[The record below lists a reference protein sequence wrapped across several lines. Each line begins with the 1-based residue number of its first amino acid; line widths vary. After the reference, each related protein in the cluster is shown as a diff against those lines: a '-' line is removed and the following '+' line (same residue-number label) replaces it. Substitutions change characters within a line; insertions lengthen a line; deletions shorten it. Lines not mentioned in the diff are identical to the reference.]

1 MSEYFPEKLKNR
13 PLISADK
20 VLSLRCEKNQDIKV
34 ISSLL
39 QDSLVSNADIYF
51 ERTEKTFAFIANRF
65 CWEKVSSKNPKTSYY
80 RVLSGINVQ
89 NVISVKQKNLIQKK
103 NNETTLFYNLLTIEY
118 DSVSNE
124 ITLIFSQGISVKL
137 NISKLN
143 LFIRDLNEPYPTQQ
157 IPEHFVESSGV

>member
-1 MSEYFPEKLKNR
+1 MSEFLEKLKTR

-20 VLSLRCEKNQDIKV
+20 VLSLRCAREQDIKV

-51 ERTEKTFAFIANRF
+51 ESTEKTFALIANRF
-65 CWEKVSSKNPKTSYY
+65 CWERVSSKNFNSSYY
-80 RVLSGINVQ
+80 RVLSGVNIQ

-103 NNETTLFYNLLTIEY
+103 NNETALFYNLLTIEY

-124 ITLIFSQGISVKL
+124 ITLVFSQGISVKL
-137 NISKLN
+137 NISQLN
-143 LFIRDLNEPYPTQQ
+143 IFMRDLDEPYPTQQ
-157 IPEHFVESSGV
+157 IPDHFVESSEV

>member
-1 MSEYFPEKLKNR
+1 MSEYFLEKLKTR
-13 PLISADK
+13 PLISGDK
-20 VLSLRCEKNQDIKV
+20 VLSLRCEKDQDIKV

-51 ERTEKTFAFIANRF
+51 ERTQKTFAFIANRF
-65 CWEKVSSKNPKTSYY
+65 CWERVSRKKTDFSYY
-80 RVLSGINVQ
+80 RVLSGVNIQ

-103 NNETTLFYNLLTIEY
+103 NNETALFYNLLTIEY

-143 LFIRDLNEPYPTQQ
+143 LFIRDLNEPYPTKQ
-157 IPEHFVESSGV
+157 IPEHFVESSEV

>member
-1 MSEYFPEKLKNR
+1 MSEYFPEKLKTR

-20 VLSLRCEKNQDIKV
+20 VLSLRCEKDQDIKV

-65 CWEKVSSKNPKTSYY
+65 CWEKVSSKNPETSYY

-103 NNETTLFYNLLTIEY
+103 NNEAALFYNLLTIEY

-124 ITLIFSQGISVKL
+124 ITLVFSQGISVKL
-137 NISKLN
+137 NVSQLN
-143 LFIRDLNEPYPTQQ
+143 IFIKDLDEPYPTKQ
-157 IPEHFVESSGV
+157 IPDHFVESSEE

>member
-1 MSEYFPEKLKNR
+1 MSEYFPEKLKTR

-20 VLSLRCEKNQDIKV
+20 VLSLRCEKDQDIKV

-51 ERTEKTFAFIANRF
+51 ERTQKTFAFIANRF
-65 CWEKVSSKNPKTSYY
+65 CWERVSSKNSDFSYY
-80 RVLSGINVQ
+80 RVLSGVNIQ

-103 NNETTLFYNLLTIEY
+103 NNETALFYNLLTIEY

-124 ITLIFSQGISVKL
+124 ITLVFSQGISVKL
-137 NISKLN
+137 NISQLN

-157 IPEHFVESSGV
+157 IPEHFVKSSKV

>member
-1 MSEYFPEKLKNR
+1 MSEYFLEKLKTR

-20 VLSLRCEKNQDIKV
+20 VLSLRCEKDQDIKV

-51 ERTEKTFAFIANRF
+51 ERTQKTFAFIANRF
-65 CWEKVSSKNPKTSYY
+65 CWERVSSKNSDFSYY
-80 RVLSGINVQ
+80 RVLSGVNIQ
-89 NVISVKQKNLIQKK
+89 NVVSVKQKNLIQKK
-103 NNETTLFYNLLTIEY
+103 NNETALFYNLLTIEY

-124 ITLIFSQGISVKL
+124 ITLIFSQGIIVKL

-157 IPEHFVESSGV
+157 IPDHFVESS

>member
-1 MSEYFPEKLKNR
+1 MN
-13 PLISADK
+13 I
-20 VLSLRCEKNQDIKV
+20 
-34 ISSLL
+34 
-39 QDSLVSNADIYF
+39 
-51 ERTEKTFAFIANRF
+51 
-65 CWEKVSSKNPKTSYY
+65 
-80 RVLSGINVQ
+80 Q

-103 NNETTLFYNLLTIEY
+103 NNETALFYNLLTIEY

-157 IPEHFVESSGV
+157 IPEHFVERSEV

>member
-1 MSEYFPEKLKNR
+1 MSEYFPEKLKTR

-20 VLSLRCEKNQDIKV
+20 VLSLRCEKDQDIKV

-65 CWEKVSSKNPKTSYY
+65 CWEKVSSKNPETSYY
-80 RVLSGINVQ
+80 RVLSGVNIQ

-103 NNETTLFYNLLTIEY
+103 IMRLHYFTIYLQLSMTVFPMRLLWFFRKEL
-118 DSVSNE
+118 V
-124 ITLIFSQGISVKL
+124 
-137 NISKLN
+137 
-143 LFIRDLNEPYPTQQ
+143 
-157 IPEHFVESSGV
+157 

>member
-1 MSEYFPEKLKNR
+1 MSEYFPEKFKTT

-20 VLSLRCEKNQDIKV
+20 VVSLRCEKDQDIKV

-51 ERTEKTFAFIANRF
+51 ERKDKTFAFIANRF
-65 CWEKVSSKNPKTSYY
+65 CWERVSSKNSDFSYY
-80 RVLSGINVQ
+80 RVLSGVNIQ

-103 NNETTLFYNLLTIEY
+103 NNETALFYNLLTIEY

-124 ITLIFSQGISVKL
+124 ITLVFSQGISVKL
-137 NISKLN
+137 TVSQLNI
-143 LFIRDLNEPYPTQQ
+143 FMRDLVEPYPTKQ
-157 IPEHFVESSGV
+157 IPDHFSESSEE

>member
-1 MSEYFPEKLKNR
+1 MSEFLEKLKTR

-20 VLSLRCEKNQDIKV
+20 VLSLRCAREQDIKV

-51 ERTEKTFAFIANRF
+51 ESTEKTFALIANRF
-65 CWEKVSSKNPKTSYY
+65 CWERVSSKNFGSSYY
-80 RVLSGINVQ
+80 RVLSGVNIQ

-103 NNETTLFYNLLTIEY
+103 NNETALFYNLLTIEY

-124 ITLIFSQGISVKL
+124 ITLVFSQGISVKL
-137 NISKLN
+137 NISQLN
-143 LFIRDLNEPYPTQQ
+143 IFMRDLDEPYPTQQ
-157 IPEHFVESSGV
+157 IPDHFVESSEV

>member
-1 MSEYFPEKLKNR
+1 MSEYFLEKLKTR

-20 VLSLRCEKNQDIKV
+20 VLSLRCEKDQDIKV

-51 ERTEKTFAFIANRF
+51 ERTQKTFAFIANRF
-65 CWEKVSSKNPKTSYY
+65 CWERVSSKNSDFSYY
-80 RVLSGINVQ
+80 RVLSGVNIQ

-124 ITLIFSQGISVKL
+124 ITLIFSQGIIVKL

>member
-1 MSEYFPEKLKNR
+1 MSEYFLEKLKTR
-13 PLISADK
+13 PIISGDK
-20 VLSLRCEKNQDIKV
+20 VLSLRCEKDQDIKV

-51 ERTEKTFAFIANRF
+51 ERTQKTFAFIANRF
-65 CWEKVSSKNPKTSYY
+65 CWERVSRKKTDFSYY
-80 RVLSGINVQ
+80 RVLSGVNIQ

-103 NNETTLFYNLLTIEY
+103 NNETALFYNLLTIEY

-137 NISKLN
+137 SISKLN
-143 LFIRDLNEPYPTQQ
+143 IFIRDLNEPYPTQQ
-157 IPEHFVESSGV
+157 IPEHFVESSEV

>member
-1 MSEYFPEKLKNR
+1 MSEYFLEKLKTR

-20 VLSLRCEKNQDIKV
+20 VLSLRCEKDQDIKV

-51 ERTEKTFAFIANRF
+51 ERTQKTFAFIANRF
-65 CWEKVSSKNPKTSYY
+65 CWERVSSKNSDFSYY
-80 RVLSGINVQ
+80 RVLSGVNIQ

-143 LFIRDLNEPYPTQQ
+143 LFIRDLNEPYPTKQ
-157 IPEHFVESSGV
+157 IPEHFVESSEV

>member
-1 MSEYFPEKLKNR
+1 MSEYFLEKLKTR

-20 VLSLRCEKNQDIKV
+20 VLSLRCEKDQDIKV

-51 ERTEKTFAFIANRF
+51 ERTQKTFAFIANRF
-65 CWEKVSSKNPKTSYY
+65 CWERVSSKNSDFSYY
-80 RVLSGINVQ
+80 RVLSGVNIQ

-103 NNETTLFYNLLTIEY
+103 NNETALFYNLLTIEY

>member
-1 MSEYFPEKLKNR
+1 MSEYFPEKLTTT

-20 VLSLRCEKNQDIKV
+20 VVSLRCEKDQDIKV

-51 ERTEKTFAFIANRF
+51 ERKDKTFAFIANRF
-65 CWEKVSSKNPKTSYY
+65 CWERVSSKNSDFSYY
-80 RVLSGINVQ
+80 RVLSGVNIQ

-103 NNETTLFYNLLTIEY
+103 NNETALFYNLLTIEY
-118 DSVSNE
+118 DSVPNE
-124 ITLIFSQGISVKL
+124 ITLVFSQEISVKL

-143 LFIRDLNEPYPTQQ
+143 IFIRDLNEPYPTQQ
-157 IPEHFVESSGV
+157 IPDHFVESS

>member
-1 MSEYFPEKLKNR
+1 MSEYFLEKLKTR

-20 VLSLRCEKNQDIKV
+20 VLSLRCEKDQDIKV

-39 QDSLVSNADIYF
+39 QDSLISNADIYF
-51 ERTEKTFAFIANRF
+51 ERTQKTFAFIANRF
-65 CWEKVSSKNPKTSYY
+65 CWERVSSKNSDFSYY
-80 RVLSGINVQ
+80 RVLSGVNIQ

-143 LFIRDLNEPYPTQQ
+143 LFIRDLNEPYPTKQ
-157 IPEHFVESSGV
+157 IPEHFVESSEV

>member
-1 MSEYFPEKLKNR
+1 MSEYFPEKLKTR

-20 VLSLRCEKNQDIKV
+20 VLSLRCEKDQDIKV

-51 ERTEKTFAFIANRF
+51 ERTQKTFAFIANRF
-65 CWEKVSSKNPKTSYY
+65 CWERVSSKNFGSSYY
-80 RVLSGINVQ
+80 RVLSGINIQ

-143 LFIRDLNEPYPTQQ
+143 LFIRDLNEPYPTKQ

>member
-1 MSEYFPEKLKNR
+1 MSEYFLEKLKPR
-13 PLISADK
+13 SLISADK
-20 VLSLRCEKNQDIKV
+20 VLSLRCEKDQDIKV

-89 NVISVKQKNLIQKK
+89 NVISINPFNVQ
-103 NNETTLFYNLLTIEY
+103 
-118 DSVSNE
+118 
-124 ITLIFSQGISVKL
+124 
-137 NISKLN
+137 
-143 LFIRDLNEPYPTQQ
+143 
-157 IPEHFVESSGV
+157 

>member
-1 MSEYFPEKLKNR
+1 MSEYFLEKLKTR
-13 PLISADK
+13 SLISADK
-20 VLSLRCEKNQDIKV
+20 VLSLRCEKDQDIKV

-51 ERTEKTFAFIANRF
+51 ERTQKTFAFIANRF
-65 CWEKVSSKNPKTSYY
+65 CWERVSRKKTDFSYY
-80 RVLSGINVQ
+80 RVLSGVNIQ

-143 LFIRDLNEPYPTQQ
+143 LFIRDLNEPYPTKQ
-157 IPEHFVESSGV
+157 IPEHFVESSEV

>member
-1 MSEYFPEKLKNR
+1 MSEYFPEKLKTR

-20 VLSLRCEKNQDIKV
+20 VLSLRCEKDQDIKV

-51 ERTEKTFAFIANRF
+51 ERTQKTFAFIANRF
-65 CWEKVSSKNPKTSYY
+65 CWERVSSKNSDFSYY
-80 RVLSGINVQ
+80 RVLSGVNIQ

-103 NNETTLFYNLLTIEY
+103 NNETALFYNLLTIEY

>member
-1 MSEYFPEKLKNR
+1 MSEYFLEKLKTR
-13 PLISADK
+13 SLISADK
-20 VLSLRCEKNQDIKV
+20 VLSLRCEKDQDIKV

-51 ERTEKTFAFIANRF
+51 ERTQKTFAFIANRF
-65 CWEKVSSKNPKTSYY
+65 CWERVSSKNSDFSYY
-80 RVLSGINVQ
+80 RVLSGVNIQ

-103 NNETTLFYNLLTIEY
+103 NNETALFYNLLTIEY

-124 ITLIFSQGISVKL
+124 ITLVFSQGISVKL
-137 NISKLN
+137 NISQLN

-157 IPEHFVESSGV
+157 IPEHFVESSEV

>member
-1 MSEYFPEKLKNR
+1 MSEHFLEKLKTK
-13 PLISADK
+13 PLISADN
-20 VLSLRCEKNQDIKV
+20 VLSLRCEKDQDIKV

-51 ERTEKTFAFIANRF
+51 ERKDKTFAFIANRF
-65 CWEKVSSKNPKTSYY
+65 CWERVSSKNSDFSYY
-80 RVLSGINVQ
+80 RVLSGVNIQ

-103 NNETTLFYNLLTIEY
+103 NNETALFYNLLTIEY

-143 LFIRDLNEPYPTQQ
+143 LFIRDLNDPYPTQQ
-157 IPEHFVESSGV
+157 IPEHLESSEV

>member
-1 MSEYFPEKLKNR
+1 MSEYFPEKLKTT

-20 VLSLRCEKNQDIKV
+20 VLSLRCEKDQDIKV

-65 CWEKVSSKNPKTSYY
+65 CWEKVSSKNPETSYY

-103 NNETTLFYNLLTIEY
+103 
-118 DSVSNE
+118 
-124 ITLIFSQGISVKL
+124 K
-137 NISKLN
+137 
-143 LFIRDLNEPYPTQQ
+143 
-157 IPEHFVESSGV
+157 